1 MKIAMYAIAYN
12 SIQNLKYLLKEVLG
26 FSHVD
31 FTASLRQEVMYIL
44 SLLSKSSYT
53 PWSPFLM
60 RVNQKLMMTWFMWS
74 YLDP

>member
-53 PWSPFLM
+53 P
-60 RVNQKLMMTWFMWS
+60 
-74 YLDP
+74 